1 MAGLIDVVNEKQEK
15 VAGKSPEQAECSDKL
30 QLCVASNDRAAFKAQ
45 DPANNS
51 PDIVEPARVKK
62 ADFVLPPLQIVAT
75 AQSGKLDDRVV
86 PWGEGSNLHPNYQMA
101 KDGLVKI
108 GEGPHHVA
116 TRLLGADANSNDVKA
131 LTKAMGDQFRQDYP
145 GQDIRVGESL
155 LNEKNVIQVLSR
167 ITDEAS
173 RNRII
178 DKLKINW
185 NESDPPAAVQ
195 FEAHGRPGETH
206 PSKIDP
212 DLFLKDI
219 AAAAIDVKAAE
230 YRARGQCAAGAR
242 LAFNE
247 LPMWHIDG
255 GTVDKSINK
264 DINGWRSGVQLAKDL
279 AETGL
284 FDVVPLAKLGYKN
297 LKEGY
302 IVGRYHDIDIMTKK
316 HRPPN
321 DDSDMYHDSFVLI
334 PKRKPAEPP
343 KHLNLS

>member
-1 MAGLIDVVNEKQEK
+1 
-15 VAGKSPEQAECSDKL
+15 
-30 QLCVASNDRAAFKAQ
+30 
-45 DPANNS
+45 
-51 PDIVEPARVKK
+51 
-62 ADFVLPPLQIVAT
+62 
-75 AQSGKLDDRVV
+75 
-86 PWGEGSNLHPNYQMA
+86 
-101 KDGLVKI
+101 
-108 GEGPHHVA
+108 
-116 TRLLGADANSNDVKA
+116 VKA

-302 IVGRYHDIDIMTKK
+302 IVGRYHYPDYVKQHPSWDGEDFGDIDIMTKK